1 MRQTAMAE
9 SNLLLMLYTNGVF
22 LLATAVGCAAIRWQT
37 PTWPQLALL
46 LAVGV
51 IGSLAQ
57 LALFEGMRHATASVM
72 ATVEYSAL
80 VWAFVLG
87 FIIWGDI
94 PRTAVFVGA
103 GLILAAGAWLVA
115 TERRQAG

>member
-1 MRQTAMAE
+1 MAYTADVNRWRGPEDEPYRPHMLE
-9 SNLLLMLYTNGVF
+9 SPWHPGWI
-22 LLATAVGCAAIRWQT
+22 AVT
-37 PTWPQLALL
+37 
-46 LAVGV
+46 
-51 IGSLAQ
+51 
-57 LALFEGMRHATASVM
+57 
-72 ATVEYSAL
+72 
-80 VWAFVLG
+80 VLG